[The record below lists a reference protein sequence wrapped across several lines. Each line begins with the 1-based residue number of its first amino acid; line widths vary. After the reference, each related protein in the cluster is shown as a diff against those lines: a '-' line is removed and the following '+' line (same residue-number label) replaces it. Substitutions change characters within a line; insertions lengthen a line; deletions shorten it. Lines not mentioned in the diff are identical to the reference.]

1 MVNVTELMLQHID
14 LQTEM
19 GVRLQEILHKGG
31 AIPEELAV
39 KLVEDKINSPEVAHH
54 GKCKVFDD
62 GNWFSL
68 NV

>member
-39 KLVEDKINSPEVAHH
+39 KLIEDKINSPEVAHH
-54 GKCKVFDD
+54 GECKAFDD
-62 GNWFSL
+62 LEVGGGGL
-68 NV
+68 